1 MLSAAQMVDRVPNG
15 PLRDAYLR
23 RSTDILQADVARA
36 AGWERGDQADHPNGL
51 ADITTIKRLLGIAPF
66 HSYHG
71 GKRYTSYRKTIAY
84 DDAVR
89 LVLALGLDPVTYGV

>member
-1 MLSAAQMVDRVPNG
+1 MLSAEQMVDRVPNG
-15 PLRDAYLR
+15 PLREAYLR
-23 RSTDILQADVARA
+23 RSTDIRQTDVARA
-36 AGWERGDQADHPNGL
+36 GGWIRSDDRPDH